1 MHATMMR
8 RLFWEAGRDF
18 VKMWENQRYM

>member
-1 MHATMMR
+1 MYATMMH